1 MATCSGDTKNTD
13 YSIAFVTIG
22 NPDEA
27 AQLAEKLVVNKLAG
41 CVNITP
47 KVTSI
52 YEYNGK
58 LEKDEESLMMIKT
71 LTSRVPEMIDFV
83 RKNHSYEVCEVISLP
98 IQQGNPAYLNWL
110 GDCLK
115 KKDAS

>member
-1 MATCSGDTKNTD
+1 M
-13 YSIAFVTIG
+13 
-22 NPDEA
+22 
-27 AQLAEKLVVNKLAG
+27 VNKLAG

-47 KVTSI
+47 KVTSV

-71 LTSRVPEMIDFV
+71 LTSRVPEMVDFV

-98 IQQGNPAYLNWL
+98 V
-110 GDCLK
+110 
-115 KKDAS
+115 S